1 MTLYWSPESSFA
13 VCSGPGLQLS
23 ASKAAFVSVVTVP
36 FTSCPIA
43 CLMLLFRLER
53 LNEAR
58 QGQVNR
64 VKIVEKEREGLEG
77 EKMAAEAYVYKD
89 AERLGTQSKI
99 FQRFMSDGQVGTLDR
114 QVLFCFAHS
123 QPRVRICHTVCAIS
137 QG

>member
-1 MTLYWSPESSFA
+1 
-13 VCSGPGLQLS
+13 
-23 ASKAAFVSVVTVP
+23 
-36 FTSCPIA
+36 
-43 CLMLLFRLER
+43 MLLFRLET

-114 QVLFCFAHS
+114 QVLFLFCS
-123 QPRVRICHTVCAIS
+123 
-137 QG
+137 